1 MGSQEQDVKV
11 GRTITRII
19 AGILGIAF
27 IGALVVAG
35 IIVFDSVFPAQRVT
49 DLTNVTYAGP
59 DGARLHGYL
68 ARPAGNGPHPA
79 VLLIHEF
86 YGLNRDI
93 IKKADLLASQG
104 YVVLAADSY
113 RGQTTALIPRAIFLT
128 VTTPQD
134 RIASDLDAA
143 FRYLST
149 VQGVDAL
156 HVGAVGFCFG
166 GTQVMKL
173 GTRTDDLAAAVIF
186 YGSGPITDPA
196 ALGVM
201 GKRGPVLG
209 IYGERDQSI
218 PLAEVRGFE
227 LALPARGVPHRVT
240 VYPGVGHAFVTSASL
255 AQPGAAQQAWGE
267 MLAFLAQNLQ
277 GQAMAEFAAAPEGPV
292 AAPTGAP
299 GILRQAQ
306 DGVLSALHGLH

>member
-1 MGSQEQDVKV
+1 MT
-11 GRTITRII
+11 RTL
-19 AGILGIAF
+19 LGIVVLIA
-27 IGALVVAG
+27 ASVLVMAG
-35 IIVFDSVFPAQRVT
+35 IILYDSAFPAQRVT
-49 DLTNVTYAGP
+49 DLTNVTYSGP
-59 DGARLHGYL
+59 NGVTLHGYL
-68 ARPAGNGPHPA
+68 ARPTGNGPHPA
-79 VLLIHEF
+79 VLMIHEF
-86 YGLNRDI
+86 YGLNRDV
-93 IKKADLLASQG
+93 IKKANLLADQG

-156 HVGAVGFCFG
+156 RVGAVGFCFG
-166 GTQVMKL
+166 GTQVMKM
-173 GTRTDDLAAAVIF
+173 GTRNGDLAAAVIF

-201 GKRGPVLG
+201 GRRGPVLG
-209 IYGERDQSI
+209 IYGEQDQGI

-227 LALPARGVPHRVT
+227 LAMQARGVPHRVT

-267 MLAFLAQNLQ
+267 MLAFLAQNLK
-277 GQAMAEFAAAPEGPV
+277 GQAMAELAAPPEGPV

-299 GILRQAQ
+299 GIL
-306 DGVLSALHGLH
+306 SALHRLH

>member
-1 MGSQEQDVKV
+1 MT
-11 GRTITRII
+11 RTL
-19 AGILGIAF
+19 LGIVVLIA
-27 IGALVVAG
+27 ASVLVMAG
-35 IIVFDSVFPAQRVT
+35 IILYDSAFPAQLVT
-49 DLTNVTYAGP
+49 DLTNVTYSGP
-59 DGARLHGYL
+59 NGVTLHGYL
-68 ARPAGNGPHPA
+68 ARPTGNGPHPA
-79 VLLIHEF
+79 VLMIHEF
-86 YGLNRDI
+86 YGLNRDV
-93 IKKADLLASQG
+93 IKKANLLADQG

-156 HVGAVGFCFG
+156 RVGAVGFCFG
-166 GTQVMKL
+166 GTQVMKM
-173 GTRTDDLAAAVIF
+173 GTRNGDLAAAVIF

-201 GKRGPVLG
+201 GRRGPVLG
-209 IYGERDQSI
+209 IYGEQDQSI

-227 LALPARGVPHRVT
+227 LAMQARGVPHRVT

-267 MLAFLAQNLQ
+267 MLAFLAQNLK
-277 GQAMAEFAAAPEGPV
+277 GQAMAELAAPPEGPV

-299 GILRQAQ
+299 GIL
-306 DGVLSALHGLH
+306 SALHRLH

>member
-1 MGSQEQDVKV
+1 MKTRQAL
-11 GRTITRII
+11 TRIL
-19 AGILGIAF
+19 LGIVVLIAAS
-27 IGALVVAG
+27 ILVLAG
-35 IIVFDSVFPAQRVT
+35 IILYDSAFPAQRVT
-49 DLTNVTYAGP
+49 DLTNVTYSGP
-59 DGARLHGYL
+59 NGVTLHGYL
-68 ARPAGNGPHPA
+68 ARPAGSGPHPA
-79 VLLIHEF
+79 VLMIHEF

-93 IKKADLLASQG
+93 IKKADLLAGQG

-134 RIASDLDAA
+134 RIASDLDTA

-156 HVGAVGFCFG
+156 RIGAVGFCFG

-173 GTRTDDLAAAVIF
+173 GTRNGDLAAAVIF
-186 YGSGPITDPA
+186 YGSGPITDPGE
-196 ALGVM
+196 LGVM

-209 IYGERDQSI
+209 IYGEQDQSI

-227 LALPARGVPHRVT
+227 LAMQARGVPHRVT
-240 VYPGVGHAFVTSASL
+240 VYPGVGHAFVTSAAL

-277 GQAMAEFAAAPEGPV
+277 GQAMAEFAAAAAGPA
-292 AAPTGAP
+292 AAPQGAAGAP
-299 GILRQAQ
+299 RQAQ

>member
-1 MGSQEQDVKV
+1 MKTRRAV
-11 GRTITRII
+11 TRI
-19 AGILGIAF
+19 LVGIAVL
-27 IGALVVAG
+27 IVASVLVLAG
-35 IIVFDSVFPAQRVT
+35 VILYDSAFPAQRVI
-49 DLTNVTYAGP
+49 DLTNVTYPGP
-59 DGARLHGYL
+59 NGVTLHGYL
-68 ARPAGNGPHPA
+68 ARPTGNGPHPA
-79 VLLIHEF
+79 VLMIHEF

-93 IKKADLLASQG
+93 IKKADLLAGQG

-143 FRYLST
+143 SRYLST

-156 HVGAVGFCFG
+156 RVGAVGFCFG
-166 GTQVMKL
+166 GTQVMKM
-173 GTRTDDLAAAVIF
+173 GTRNGDLAAAVIF

-201 GKRGPVLG
+201 GRRGPVLG
-209 IYGERDQSI
+209 IYGELDQSI

-227 LALPARGVPHRVT
+227 LAMQARGVPHRVT

-255 AQPGAAQQAWGE
+255 AQTGAAQQAWGE
-267 MLAFLAQNLQ
+267 MLAFLAQNLK
-277 GQAMAEFAAAPEGPV
+277 GQAMAELAAPPEGRV

-299 GILRQAQ
+299 GIL
-306 DGVLSALHGLH
+306 SALHRLH

>member
-1 MGSQEQDVKV
+1 MKVKRV
-11 GRTITRII
+11 ATRILLGVLALFLVGVLI
-19 AGILGIAF
+19 LAGVILYDGI
-27 IGALVVAG
+27 
-35 IIVFDSVFPAQRVT
+35 FPAQRVT
-49 DLTNVTYAGP
+49 DLTNVTYVGP
-59 DGARLHGYL
+59 DGTTLHGYL
-68 ARPAGNGPHPA
+68 ARPTGAGPHPA
-79 VLLIHEF
+79 VLMIHEF

-93 IKKADLLASQG
+93 IKKANLLVDQG

-166 GTQVMKL
+166 GTQVMKM
-173 GTRTDDLAAAVIF
+173 GTRNADLAAAVIF

-201 GKRGPVLG
+201 GHRGPVLG
-209 IYGERDQSI
+209 IYGEQDASI
-218 PLAEVRGFE
+218 PQAEVRGFE
-227 LALPARGVPHRVT
+227 LAMQARGVPHQVT
-240 VYPGVGHAFVTSASL
+240 VYPGVGHAFVTSASV

-267 MLAFLAQNLQ
+267 MLAFLAMNLK
-277 GQAMAEFAAAPEGPV
+277 GQAAAETPAAALRP
-292 AAPTGAP
+292 ADAPATQP
-299 GILRQAQ
+299 G
-306 DGVLSALHGLH
+306 GVLSFWHGGH

>member
-1 MGSQEQDVKV
+1 M
-11 GRTITRII
+11 RTL
-19 AGILGIAF
+19 LGIVILIA
-27 IGALVVAG
+27 ASVLVLAG
-35 IIVFDSVFPAQRVT
+35 IILYDSAFPAQRVT
-49 DLTNVTYAGP
+49 DLTNVTYSGP
-59 DGARLHGYL
+59 NGVTLHGYL
-68 ARPAGNGPHPA
+68 ARPTGNGPHPA
-79 VLLIHEF
+79 VLMIHEF

-93 IKKADLLASQG
+93 IKKANLLADQG

-156 HVGAVGFCFG
+156 RVGAVGFCFG
-166 GTQVMKL
+166 GTQVMKM
-173 GTRTDDLAAAVIF
+173 GTRNGDLAAAVIF

-209 IYGERDQSI
+209 IYGERDQGI

-227 LALPARGVPHRVT
+227 LAMQARGVPHRVT

-267 MLAFLAQNLQ
+267 MLAFLAQNLK
-277 GQAMAEFAAAPEGPV
+277 G
-292 AAPTGAP
+292 
-299 GILRQAQ
+299 
-306 DGVLSALHGLH
+306 

>member
-1 MGSQEQDVKV
+1 MKTRRVL
-11 GRTITRII
+11 TRIL
-19 AGILGIAF
+19 LGIAVL
-27 IGALVVAG
+27 IAASMLVLAG
-35 IIVFDSVFPAQRVT
+35 VILYDSTFPAQRVT

-59 DGARLHGYL
+59 NGVTLHGYL
-68 ARPAGNGPHPA
+68 ARPTGNGPHPA
-79 VLLIHEF
+79 VLMIHEF

-93 IKKADLLASQG
+93 IKKADLLAGQG

-113 RGQTTALIPRAIFLT
+113 RGQTTALIPRAIFL
-128 VTTPQD
+128 VATTPQD

-156 HVGAVGFCFG
+156 RVGAVGFCFG
-166 GTQVMKL
+166 GTQVMKM
-173 GTRTDDLAAAVIF
+173 GTRNGDLAAAVIF

-227 LALPARGVPHRVT
+227 LAMQARGVPHRVT

-277 GQAMAEFAAAPEGPV
+277 GKAMAELAAAPEGPL

-299 GILRQAQ
+299 GTLRQAQ

>member
-1 MGSQEQDVKV
+1 LT
-11 GRTITRII
+11 RTL
-19 AGILGIAF
+19 LGIVVLIA
-27 IGALVVAG
+27 ASVLVMAG
-35 IIVFDSVFPAQRVT
+35 IILYDSAFPAQRVT
-49 DLTNVTYAGP
+49 DLTNVTYSGP
-59 DGARLHGYL
+59 NGVTLHGYL
-68 ARPAGNGPHPA
+68 ARPTGNGPHPA
-79 VLLIHEF
+79 VLMIHEF
-86 YGLNRDI
+86 YGLNRDV
-93 IKKADLLASQG
+93 IKKANLLADQG

-156 HVGAVGFCFG
+156 RVGAVGFCFG
-166 GTQVMKL
+166 GTQVMKM
-173 GTRTDDLAAAVIF
+173 GTRNGDLAAAVIF

-201 GKRGPVLG
+201 GRRGPVLG
-209 IYGERDQSI
+209 IYGEQDQGI

-227 LALPARGVPHRVT
+227 LAMQARGVPHRVT

-267 MLAFLAQNLQ
+267 MLAFLAQNLK
-277 GQAMAEFAAAPEGPV
+277 GQAMAELAAPPEGPV

-299 GILRQAQ
+299 GIL
-306 DGVLSALHGLH
+306 SALHRLH

>member
-1 MGSQEQDVKV
+1 MVK
-11 GRTITRII
+11 RTITRII
-19 AGILGIAF
+19 GGVLGIVV
-27 IGALVVAG
+27 IGVLVVAG
-35 IIVFDSVFPAQRVT
+35 IIVFDSVLGTQRVS
-49 DLTNVTYAGP
+49 DLTNVTYAGA

-68 ARPAGNGPHPA
+68 ARPVGDGPHPA

-104 YVVLAADSY
+104 YVVLAADAY
-113 RGQTTALIPRAIFLT
+113 RGQTTALIPRAIFL
-128 VTTPQD
+128 VLSTPQD

-143 FRYLST
+143 FGYLT
-149 VQGVDAL
+149 GVQGVDGLRA
-156 HVGAVGFCFG
+156 GAVGFCFG

-173 GTRTDDLAAAVIF
+173 GARNGNLAAAVIF

-201 GKRGPVLG
+201 GQRGPVLG
-209 IYGERDQSI
+209 IYGELDQSI

-227 LALPARGVPHRVT
+227 LALQARGIPHRVT
-240 VYPGVGHAFVTSASL
+240 VYPGVGHAFVTSAAL

-267 MLAFLAQNLQ
+267 MLTFLAQNLQ
-277 GQAMAEFAAAPEGPV
+277 GQATAEFAAAPQRPA
-292 AAPTGAP
+292 AAPPGAP
-299 GILRQAQ
+299 DI
-306 DGVLSALHGLH
+306 LSALHRSH